1 MTTVTLPTS
10 YQLTRPPH
18 GDDELYQV
26 VQSFWGV
33 TIPRGKYCPHHQAP
47 FDAFAT
53 AFFAREPQ
61 VLCLGSRG
69 LSGKSQLMSVLGITM
84 GVIWG
89 TDVNIVGGS
98 ENQSQ
103 NVLEHIRRAWESPGA
118 PRQMIKSDAVQKMV
132 LTNNAIIRPLT
143 ASQKAVRGP
152 HPPRLLLDEID
163 EMDYEIMESAKG
175 QPMPQPNHVG
185 AKIPQQTMMAST
197 LQYAAGTM
205 AQEMARF
212 REEGL
217 PLFEWCNAAGTMIS
231 TSDGDK
237 EIENVRKGDL
247 VLTSGGYR
255 PILMTHDN
263 GWKSCVTV
271 TFASGRQLICTPNHE
286 VWTTRGWVQAA
297 ALTVGADVGVHLVSV
312 SSPVPACSSVPALA
326 AQLVTVGQHSAGQ
339 GQVMSVLADGLL
351 VQEAPHPL
359 VIRRLGRG
367 LQMAGVNAHPH
378 SAQVVE
384 HQTILDGPMYQ
395 GVDEAVSED
404 ALPLPVD
411 GQPAVPVAVSSSSQ
425 WPDDALVGVGDNQQM
440 IAEGDLVVN
449 VSHGATLLH
458 VYDLTVDERHEYV
471 ANGMVVHNCY
481 KDTMWAKDGWLDEE
495 FVEQKKRE
503 VSKERWR
510 VEYELGE
517 PSIGNRAI
525 DSEAVE
531 KMFSLEC
538 PVATKQDRDFEQ
550 FIYEAPR
557 SDCDYVIAAD
567 WAQAVDWTV
576 ITVWEVTSSPIRC
589 VYYVR
594 MHRRPY
600 PTMVGW
606 FNKLQKAYNAQGIHD
621 ATGLGRVV
629 SDMMD
634 SRVRNF
640 VMAGR
645 ERDDMLSEFVSGVER
660 GQLTAPKIPS
670 FYREVLYAS
679 VDDLYSR
686 GKEFHLPDSFCSA
699 ALAWK
704 LVSHRFPAVNP
715 WASPKHE
722 GNWMAKQVEQNTE
735 HLHISSSWVEGEV
748 RTKDDGDVFSLT

>member
-1 MTTVTLPTS
+1 MSTLSLPPS

-89 TDVNIVGGS
+89 SDVNIVGGS

-197 LQYAAGTM
+197 LQYADGTM
-205 AQEMARF
+205 MKEMNRF

-217 PLFEWCNAAGTMIS
+217 PMYEWSLAEGTQVTTKAGKKS
-231 TSDGDK
+231 
-237 EIENVRKGDL
+237 IEDVLLTDL
-247 VLTSGGYR
+247 VLTRAGWKKVQHVTRMGYKPTIRVLLANGRTLRLTPEHKVATPSGWVRADSLRSGSPVLSMESSAGAAVSPVISGGHVGVFR
-255 PILMTHDN
+255 TVLMPM
-263 GWKSCVTV
+263 G
-271 TFASGRQLICTPNHE
+271 A
-286 VWTTRGWVQAA
+286 
-297 ALTVGADVGVHLVSV
+297 VGACHLCSDVRSSDHVHPMGDV
-312 SSPVPACSSVPALA
+312 
-326 AQLVTVGQHSAGQ
+326 
-339 GQVMSVLADGLL
+339 
-351 VQEAPHPL
+351 
-359 VIRRLGRG
+359 
-367 LQMAGVNAHPH
+367 LQMVGVNA
-378 SAQVVE
+378 SAHTTPMVE
-384 HQTILDGPMYQ
+384 LTDDVLTGEGDVAEPVGAVHAPGFPAHMGIPIGVQGASPQPAPVLVDLDGIHDLSTTLVT
-395 GVDEAVSED
+395 GLLHGAI
-404 ALPLPVD
+404 
-411 GQPAVPVAVSSSSQ
+411 VPV
-425 WPDDALVGVGDNQQM
+425 WDIGVEEQHEFV
-440 IAEGDLVVN
+440 AEDV
-449 VSHGATLLH
+449 
-458 VYDLTVDERHEYV
+458 
-471 ANGMVVHNCY
+471 VVHNCY

-538 PVATKQDRDFEQ
+538 PEATKQDRDFEQ
-550 FIYEAPR
+550 FIYEEPR
-557 SDCDYVIAAD
+557 SDADYVIAAD

-660 GQLTAPKIPS
+660 GQITAPKIPS

-748 RTKDDGDVFSLT
+748 RVKDGGDVFSLT